1 MSCTGAAVRDP
12 GPPQTELDM
21 RPETLAIVDEI
32 KQSLSL
38 LRRYL

>member
-1 MSCTGAAVRDP
+1 
-12 GPPQTELDM
+12 M

-38 LRRYL
+38 CGGIFDWDKATPASRA

>member
-1 MSCTGAAVRDP
+1 MRSGATKQAEP
-12 GPPQTELDM
+12 DM